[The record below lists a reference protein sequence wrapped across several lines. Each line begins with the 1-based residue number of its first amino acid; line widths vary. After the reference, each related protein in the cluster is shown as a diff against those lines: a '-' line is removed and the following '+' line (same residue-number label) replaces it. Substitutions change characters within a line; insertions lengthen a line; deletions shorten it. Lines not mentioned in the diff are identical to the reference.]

1 MKLVLRGFLQ
11 FLDAT
16 RRMLALFNCKLV
28 EPRFLRDRGENIF
41 DDSIVSLT
49 LNNSKTISCWDLVL
63 GGGVSEIFQSGML
76 PFLSPGGSFCN
87 QSRFCEISPVTQ
99 S

>member
-49 LNNSKTISCWDLVL
+49 LNNSETIRCWDLVL
-63 GGGVSEIFQSGML
+63 GGRVSAIFQSGML
-76 PFLSPGGSFCN
+76 PFLSPGAFV
-87 QSRFCEISPVTQ
+87 ISQGFVKFIQ
-99 S
+99 